1 MMTIN
6 QLAAIFFALLIV
18 WFVVFIWWVV
28 EDLDV
33 KERVMFSLLGLLIG
47 LLIGAP
53 ASIVL
58 WIC

>member
-33 KERVMFSLLGLLIG
+33 KEKIMFSLLGLLIG
-47 LLIGAP
+47 IP
-53 ASIVL
+53 ASIAFWL
-58 WIC
+58 C